1 MDMTLEQKALLLLM
15 ADSLRQQP
23 TDGAAL
29 KDLNWKAVAR
39 EAYAQAVPLL
49 FFDSIA
55 HLQAEI
61 PEESWNRS
69 FTLARRGTA
78 RNIRTAFTQ
87 QELAEIME
95 KGGFPY
101 VILKGEAASAYYP
114 VPELRQLGDVD
125 FITPPDFMEKTAA
138 MMQEKGYAY
147 CINEDD
153 HHHQLFRDKE
163 RLEMH
168 TELAGMPEGQF
179 GKDVDKFLETL
190 YTDRRYVDRGESS
203 FYAPSHAHHGLIL
216 VLHMQHHMICGGFGL
231 RHLMD
236 WACYINQTA
245 EADFW
250 QTQLLPLLSKIGLR
264 YFTAVITKMAA
275 MYLQT
280 ACPEWA
286 QTADE
291 QVCRELMEELISGG
305 NFGRNSHKD
314 RLRSGNMLPEY
325 GQENGKKGKLAMML
339 HTLRQ
344 SSVRL
349 KPGLEHKPV
358 RLFFFM
364 VYRAFRY
371 IVLFCGGKRANLL
384 KAATYADERR
394 AVYGK
399 LRMYETE

>member
-1 MDMTLEQKALLLLM
+1 MDMTIEQKALLLLM

-61 PEESWNRS
+61 PEESWNRG

-125 FITPPDFMEKTAA
+125 FITPPAYMEKTAA
-138 MMQEKGYAY
+138 LLQERGFAY
-147 CINEDD
+147 SANLSD
-153 HHHQLFRDKE
+153 HHHCLFRDRE

-168 TELAGMPEGQF
+168 IEIAGMPKGEKAEHIQS
-179 GKDVDKFLETL
+179 FLETL
-190 YTDRRYVDRGESS
+190 YTDRQYIAREENG

-216 VLHMQHHMICGGFGL
+216 LLHMQHHMVDGGIGL

-236 WACYINQTA
+236 WACFVQKTA
-245 EADFW
+245 AEGFW
-250 QTQLLPLLSKIGLR
+250 QTQLLPLLEKIGLK
-264 YFTAVITKMAA
+264 YYAAVVTKMCAI
-275 MYLQT
+275 YLQID
-280 ACPEWA
+280 CPVWA
-286 QTADE
+286 DDAEDE
-291 QVCRELMEELISGG
+291 LCRELMEDLFAAG
-305 NFGRNSHKD
+305 NFGRKD
-314 RLRSGNMLPEY
+314 QERMRAGNMLPEY
-325 GQENGKKGKLAMML
+325 GQADSKKGKLNKLAD
-339 HTLRQ
+339 TLRQ
-344 SSVRL
+344 SSLRMRPEL
-349 KPGLEHKPV
+349 KNKPV